1 MHTASA
7 LQVLVLPGWQN
18 SGPTHWQSRWEA
30 LYGYQRVAQHDW
42 QRPKSGD
49 WQIQLEEAILA
60 IPETQAIVLV
70 AHSLG
75 CQLVARWASYSLHSQ
90 RVQAALLVAP
100 PDVETEQNRHLLPSW
115 QPIARK
121 PLPFASTVLAS
132 RNDPFCSLARA
143 TEMAKDWGAQL
154 VDLGDLGHINSDS
167 GLGDWDAG
175 HEALQQLI
183 ARTLTD

>member
-18 SGPTHWQSRWEA
+18 SGPDHWQSRWQA
-30 LYGYQRVAQHDW
+30 LYGYQRVEQHDW

-49 WQIQLEEAILA
+49 WNIQLEEAILA

-75 CQLVARWASYSLHSQ
+75 CQLVARWASHSQ
-90 RVQAALLVAP
+90 NGHRVQAALLVAP

-115 QPIARK
+115 QPIVLQR
-121 PLPFASTVLAS
+121 LPFASVVLAS
-132 RNDPFCSLARA
+132 TNDPFCSLARA
-143 TEMAKDWGAQL
+143 HSMATHWGAQL
-154 VDLGDLGHINSDS
+154 ENLGALGHINSDS
-167 GLGDWDAG
+167 GLGDWAAG
-175 HEALQQLI
+175 HQVLQRLI
-183 ARTLTD
+183 AQTSTD